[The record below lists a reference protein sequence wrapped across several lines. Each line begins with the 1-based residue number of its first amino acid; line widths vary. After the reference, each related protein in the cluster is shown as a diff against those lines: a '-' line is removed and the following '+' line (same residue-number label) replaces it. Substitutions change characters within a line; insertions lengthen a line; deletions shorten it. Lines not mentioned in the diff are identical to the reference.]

1 MKLLSELNILIVED
15 DDFQRKM
22 ILRMLRGIGVPS
34 VQDVGDGRLAL
45 EMIRTEQGQDV
56 DLVICDLNMPEMDG
70 LEFLRHLS
78 EDPRGIAIIIIS
90 ALDSKLIASAGRMAK
105 MYGVRLL
112 GAIEKPVMPDR
123 LEALLL
129 RYDLNEIKWQRPA
142 NIRSFTVDEIMHGIR
157 ANQFVP
163 YFQPQADFGTGQ
175 IEGAEALARWLHPE
189 EGLVSPAS
197 FISVLEESG
206 QIEELTFSMLE
217 KAAEACY
224 RCHEKGHRLTISV
237 NLSLVSLNDTGL
249 ADQITKVVRN
259 VGLDP
264 KFLMLEVTESAAMTN
279 EASALENLTRLCMN
293 GFSLSIDDYGTGY
306 SSLQQLT
313 RIAFSELKIDQSFV
327 KDFAENELSQ
337 IVVGSSID
345 MAHKLRVKSV
355 AEGVESR
362 LEWDALKNIGCDL
375 AQGYYIAKPM
385 DESEL
390 TEFVGRVNGGEKL
403 FG

>member
-1 MKLLSELNILIVED
+1 MTLISELKILIVED

-22 ILRMLRGIGVPS
+22 IMHMLRGIGAS
-34 VQDVGDGRLAL
+34 LVQGVGDGRQAL
-45 EMIRTEQGQDV
+45 DLIRAVSDEVV

-78 EDPRGIAIIIIS
+78 EDARGIAIIIVS
-90 ALDSKLIASAGRMAK
+90 ALDRKLIASAGRMAR

-129 RYDLNEIKWQRPA
+129 RYDHNETKWQRPA
-142 NIRSFTVDEIMHGIR
+142 NIRDFTLDEIMHGIR

-163 YFQPQADFGTGQ
+163 FFQPQVDFSTGR
-175 IEGAEALARWLHPE
+175 IVGAEALARWIHPE
-189 EGLVSPAS
+189 EGLVSPAL
-197 FISVLEESG
+197 FISLLEQSG
-206 QIEELTFSMLE
+206 QIDELTFCMLE

-224 RCHEKGHRLTISV
+224 RCHEKGHRLNISV
-237 NLSLVSLNDTGL
+237 NLSLVSLSDTGL
-249 ADQITKVVRN
+249 ADKIIQIVRRI
-259 VGLDP
+259 GLDP
-264 KFLMLEVTESAAMTN
+264 EFLMLEVTESAAMTN
-279 EASALENLTRLCMN
+279 EASAFENLTRLGMN

-327 KDFAENELSQ
+327 KDSAENELSR
-337 IVVGSSID
+337 IVIESSID

-355 AEGVESR
+355 AEGVETR
-362 LEWDALKNIGCDL
+362 LEWDAMKIIGCDL
-375 AQGYYIAKPM
+375 AQGYYIAKPLK
-385 DESEL
+385 ESEFI
-390 TEFVGRVNGGEKL
+390 EFVKSVNGNDS
-403 FG
+403 